1 MRAVRLHAFGADPVV
16 GTVPD
21 PVPGPGETLVRIVAA
36 AAGHLDRTIIG
47 GDFLDPPALPHTPG
61 VEAAGVVVTSGV
73 YAEGTPV
80 WLRGGGLGV
89 ARDGT
94 WSELVAAPDVAVHPM
109 PPGCDF
115 ALAACFYTAATTA
128 HVALHEVARVRPG
141 ERVAV
146 SGAAGSVG
154 ALVVQLAAAAGAEPV
169 ALVADDARAA
179 SVPPAAADVVVG
191 GVPAE
196 PVDLLVDT
204 MGGSG
209 LAELLRSVVPG
220 GRAVLVGYVSGTRLD
235 LDLSR
240 DLIQR
245 DVSLLPVNMLRR
257 QQAAREVADGL
268 LSRLARGELTLPVT
282 RYPLAQAPA
291 ALAALAQGQV
301 TGRLALTVE

>member
-1 MRAVRLHAFGADPVV
+1 MRAIRLHTFGADPAIE
-16 GTVPD
+16 TVPD
-21 PVPGPGETLVRIVAA
+21 PVAGPGETLVRIVAA
-36 AAGHLDRTIIG
+36 AAGHLDRTIIS
-47 GDFLDPPALPHTPG
+47 GDFLEPPALPYTPG
-61 VEAAGVVVTSGV
+61 VEAAGVVVSSAA

-94 WSELVAAPDVAVHPM
+94 WSELVVAPDAAVHPM
-109 PPGCDF
+109 PRDCDF

-154 ALVVQLAAAAGAEPV
+154 ALVVQLAAAAGAVPV

-179 SVPPAAADVVVG
+179 LVPPVAVEVVVG
-191 GVPAE
+191 AAPAK
-196 PVDLLVDT
+196 PVDVLVDT
-204 MGGSG
+204 MGGPE
-209 LAELLRSVVPG
+209 LPELLRSVAPG
-220 GRAVLVGYVSGTRLD
+220 GRAVLIGYVSGTRLE

-257 QQAAREVADGL
+257 QQAAREAADTL
-268 LSRLARGELTLPVT
+268 LPRLARGELTLPVT
-282 RYPLAQAPA
+282 RYPFGQAPA

-301 TGRLALTVE
+301 TGRLALTVD